1 MKVNNLT
8 AKFHCVLRASTH
20 PDRKKQSKRVRG
32 GKHKRDARKG
42 SHHLPY

>member
-8 AKFHCVLRASTH
+8 AKHSPHRAATH

-32 GKHKRDARKG
+32 GKHKRDAQMG
-42 SHHLPY
+42 SHQSA

>member
-8 AKFHCVLRASTH
+8 AKHCVLKASTH

-32 GKHKRDARKG
+32 GKHKCGAVALQ
-42 SHHLPY
+42 H